1 MPLSNASVDARIFEQ
16 VASALTVKSICSPFG
31 MDIPAGSTVSDLP
44 ELFSDRAPKQGP
56 FRVVMANLLGIDDA
70 YRPGAADHW
79 RMVGFV
85 PRLNV
90 REILL

>member
-1 MPLSNASVDARIFEQ
+1 
-16 VASALTVKSICSPFG
+16 
-31 MDIPAGSTVSDLP
+31 MDIQAGSTVSDII
-44 ELFSDRAPKQGP
+44 ELFSARDPKLDQEGP